1 MSSKLAEFPSDHTSG
16 YEPLAKR
23 PRPQCY
29 WIVLPAYNEERCLP
43 RLLERIAEAISIAQ
57 LSYKVVIVNDG
68 STDSTGQIA
77 TEYSRDLPLIIET
90 HAVNMGLGA
99 TLRDGLLKAVAL
111 AHPDDIV
118 VTMDA
123 DNSHNP
129 ELIPRMG
136 RLIREGNDVVIASR
150 YQPGSK
156 TRGVPGYRRMLSIV
170 GSLVFRLLLPVHGVR
185 DYTCGFRAYRANAL
199 RAGLERHGHSM
210 FDQQGFQCIVDLLFK
225 LRTLGLI
232 FTEVPMVLRYDLK
245 EGASKMKV
253 GHTVR
258 ASLLL
263 VFKRRFERRF

>member
-1 MSSKLAEFPSDHTSG
+1 MSSKLAEFPGSHSIG
-16 YEPLAKR
+16 EPAAQCHR
-23 PRPQCY
+23 AQCY
-29 WIVLPAYNEERCLP
+29 WVVLPAYNEERCLP
-43 RLLERIAEAISIAQ
+43 RLFDRVAEAMSAAQ
-57 LSYKVVIVNDG
+57 LPYRIVVVNDG
-68 STDSTGQIA
+68 SKDSTGQIA
-77 TEYSRDLPLIIET
+77 AEYARDLPLIIET
-90 HAVNMGLGA
+90 HSVNMGLGA
-99 TLRDGLLKAVAL
+99 TLRDGLLKAIEL

-156 TRGVPGYRRMLSIV
+156 TRGVPGYRRMLSII
-170 GSLVFRLLLPVHGVR
+170 GSLVFRLFLPVRGVR
-185 DYTCGFRAYRANAL
+185 DYTCGFRAFRAGAL
-199 RAGLERHGHSM
+199 MAGLERHSQRM
-210 FDQQGFQCIVDLLFK
+210 FDQQGFQCIVDLLLK

-253 GHTVR
+253 GRTIR

-263 VFKRRFERRF
+263 VLKRRLEHWF

>member
-1 MSSKLAEFPSDHTSG
+1 MSA
-16 YEPLAKR
+16 
-23 PRPQCY
+23 
-29 WIVLPAYNEERCLP
+29 
-43 RLLERIAEAISIAQ
+43 AQ
-57 LSYKVVIVNDG
+57 LPYRIVVVNDG
-68 STDSTGQIA
+68 SKDSTGQIA
-77 TEYSRDLPLIIET
+77 AEYARDLPLIIET
-90 HAVNMGLGA
+90 HSVNLGLGA
-99 TLRDGLLKAVAL
+99 TLRDGLLKAIAL

-156 TRGVPGYRRMLSIV
+156 TRGVPGYRRLLSIV
-170 GSLVFRLLLPVHGVR
+170 GSLLFRLFLPVQGVR
-185 DYTCGFRAYRANAL
+185 DYTCGFRAYRAGAL
-199 RAGLERHGHSM
+199 RAGLEHHGKAM
-210 FDQQGFQCIVDLLFK
+210 FDQQGFQCIVDLLLK

-253 GHTVR
+253 GRTIR

-263 VFKRRFERRF
+263 LFKRRFAH